1 MFPAIRAIIPAVLSA
16 LALKACALDPSA
28 LKPPAGAKAAI
39 VVFEDLEGP
48 ECANASSLVL
58 EAADAHKI
66 PVMRYDFPLPRHS
79 WSFSAAVWARYF
91 DSQDTKSVRLGNEFR
106 RYIYANQK
114 QISRDNLPQWI
125 QKFADEHNISLPS
138 ANDPEGKLAQ
148 KVKADFTLGQQIG
161 VEHPPTIWVISSGGI
176 SQPAVEEITSNQLN
190 QLNQMI
196 DDVLRRAA
204 ASAKNPA
211 LKKNALNHQQKR
223 LNQGVNP

>member
-1 MFPAIRAIIPAVLSA
+1 MLPKIRAFILAALFASA
-16 LALKACALDPSA
+16 LRACALDASA

-48 ECANASSLVL
+48 ECANASSLVR
-58 EAADAHKI
+58 EAADAHRI
-66 PVMRYDFPLPRHS
+66 PVVRYDFPLPRHS

-91 DSQDTKSVRLGNEFR
+91 DGQDTKSVKMGDEFR

-114 QISRDNLPQWI
+114 QISRDNLQQWV
-125 QKFADEHNISLPS
+125 QKFADEHNLSLPS

-148 KVKADFTLGQQIG
+148 KVKADFMLGQRIG
-161 VEHPPTIWVISSGGI
+161 VEHPPTIWVISNGGI
-176 SQPAVEEITSNQLN
+176 SQPAVEEVTNN

-204 ASAKNPA
+204 AGVKNPA
-211 LKKNALNHQQKR
+211 LKKSALNHQQKR